1 MTEKENKLMD
11 QAKEG
16 FFKDLLSNLH
26 LIFSLMKD
34 KRVNFALKLLPVGA
48 LVYLVVPYDLLPVNP
63 VDDALV
69 IWLGFSMF
77 IELCPD
83 DIVEE
88 HRAKLKGEVVPTTDV
103 VEGTFK
109 DIS

>member
-1 MTEKENKLMD
+1 MTEKENTLLN

-16 FFKDLLSNLH
+16 FLKDLFQNLQ

-34 KRVNFALKLLPVGA
+34 KRVNFLLKLLPVGA
-48 LVYLVVPYDLLPVNP
+48 LIYLVVPFDFLPVNP

-77 IELCPD
+77 LELVPD
-83 DIVEE
+83 DILEE
-88 HRAKLKGEVVPTTDV
+88 HRAMLTGKDDQGIDV
-103 VEGTFK
+103 VDGTYREL
-109 DIS
+109 